1 MRNGTQRRTQRREAR
16 ADCGRGAACL
26 LAHLPVLNLYVVSAT
41 GSGHPPSLPS
51 PPPLGGGPSSRG
63 RRETESPVWHRLYGK
78 GARRNAVGRERLEG
92 RAQGRDIS
100 SRQRVLRSRN
110 RVKRV
115 GQTDDRR
122 AGAQHPPHYAHRSR
136 DFNVPLEMA
145 ACRAEPRGGG
155 RGTDGV
161 LSTIPKSIER
171 RELLMTR
178 AVLGIERDR
187 ATAGRR
193 CAFKVLPPR

>member
-1 MRNGTQRRTQRREAR
+1 MFI
-16 ADCGRGAACL
+16 GA
-26 LAHLPVLNLYVVSAT
+26 S
-41 GSGHPPSLPS
+41 PSLKSLCCLRDGVWPSSLS
-51 PPPLGGGPSSRG
+51 PPPPSGGGDHPRAGEERRRVPCGTGCTERG
-63 RRETESPVWHRLYGK
+63 REGTRSD
-78 GARRNAVGRERLEG
+78 ERLAG

-145 ACRAEPRGGG
+145 ACRAEPRGREG
-155 RGTDGV
+155 DGV
-161 LSTIPKSIER
+161 PSTIPKSIER

-178 AVLGIERDR
+178 AVGDTRDR

-193 CAFKVLPPR
+193 CAFQSCLRGSARLRHQRG